1 MKKRLTATAFTLA
14 GCLFTISSHSETI
27 TLLESFED
35 NVDNVFHLQDTDA
48 NRRIL
53 EFSQSDDNTYEQ
65 LTDGSNALKVS
76 FSGMSGWQR
85 DFQVVLDSD
94 ATTALQ
100 NVIDTEETGR
110 YYLMYEITWD
120 SLEGSGWANQPLE
133 IGGWLHGDQIEWG
146 GGNTAVTMAYELGAG
161 TPEGFSMNL
170 AGDDGDQAFLNFIF
184 NSNISVPMDVYVD
197 NIRLVDTQPAP
208 GTRSEVTLL
217 DSFEN
222 STASIIE
229 LGRAEA
235 PTTNEEMAFVTE
247 GSKSAKIILTG
258 DGSYGSDAT
267 IDTFSDRFAAIL
279 DLPPEERAQYTLA
292 WDWFVELGETT
303 SSGWGIQQL
312 IAGGNG
318 SNLTQSW
325 ADDLG
330 MRTRAI
336 NLSLVDWETP
346 PVLTIIHNSNWSGGN
361 VHIYIDNLRVIDTG
375 FVPNIFSISGSTFD
389 DSGFSFN
396 WNTTGGKSYEIHRSA
411 SPSNAWEKVADVTA
425 NSGTSSYTDSNP
437 AAGTGFYQVLHV
449 PPPPLFEDD
458 FESGAQGWTTST
470 LNAGSSTKWELGTPT
485 NARGPA
491 SAHSGE
497 NVYGTDL
504 DADYELLTQVV
515 LRSPVIDLTGV
526 DKATLVYWGFQDLE
540 AVFIEIKILD
550 NNGNEFLADP
560 IRKRA
565 GTTPGWQESRIKIP
579 EAALGRKI
587 ILEFGFTSDDFNE
600 FDPDTG
606 IDITQAGWFID
617 DVAILPE

>member
-1 MKKRLTATAFTLA
+1 M
-14 GCLFTISSHSETI
+14 
-27 TLLESFED
+27 
-35 NVDNVFHLQDTDA
+35 
-48 NRRIL
+48 
-53 EFSQSDDNTYEQ
+53 
-65 LTDGSNALKVS
+65 
-76 FSGMSGWQR
+76 
-85 DFQVVLDSD
+85 
-94 ATTALQ
+94 
-100 NVIDTEETGR
+100 
-110 YYLMYEITWD
+110 
-120 SLEGSGWANQPLE
+120 
-133 IGGWLHGDQIEWG
+133 
-146 GGNTAVTMAYELGAG
+146 
-161 TPEGFSMNL
+161 
-170 AGDDGDQAFLNFIF
+170 
-184 NSNISVPMDVYVD
+184 
-197 NIRLVDTQPAP
+197 
-208 GTRSEVTLL
+208 
-217 DSFEN
+217 
-222 STASIIE
+222 
-229 LGRAEA
+229 
-235 PTTNEEMAFVTE
+235 
-247 GSKSAKIILTG
+247 
-258 DGSYGSDAT
+258 
-267 IDTFSDRFAAIL
+267 
-279 DLPPEERAQYTLA
+279 
-292 WDWFVELGETT
+292 
-303 SSGWGIQQL
+303 
-312 IAGGNG
+312 
-318 SNLTQSW
+318 
-325 ADDLG
+325 
-330 MRTRAI
+330 
-336 NLSLVDWETP
+336 
-346 PVLTIIHNSNWSGGN
+346 
-361 VHIYIDNLRVIDTG
+361 
-375 FVPNIFSISGSTFD
+375 
-389 DSGFSFN
+389 
-396 WNTTGGKSYEIHRSA
+396 
-411 SPSNAWEKVADVTA
+411 ADVTA

-540 AVFIEIKILD
+540 AVINDTFFDFIEIKILD